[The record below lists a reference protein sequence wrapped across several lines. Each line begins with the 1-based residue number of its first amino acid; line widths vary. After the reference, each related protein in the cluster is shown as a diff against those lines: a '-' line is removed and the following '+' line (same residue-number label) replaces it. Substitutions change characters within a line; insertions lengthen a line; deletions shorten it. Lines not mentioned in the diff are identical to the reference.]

1 MIRLF
6 VDALSFFGV
15 VFAFVFA
22 DVAVLAA
29 VFGVVVGE
37 ADAAT
42 AAAACFR
49 RSAAEFDLLLARGA
63 GAGFGVGI
71 GDRVATTHRPFLLT
85 SRLQASDVATVSF
98 ICSMSYI

>member
-15 VFAFVFA
+15 VFAFA

-29 VFGVVVGE
+29 VFSAVVGE

-42 AAAACFR
+42 TDAACFR
-49 RSAAEFDLLLARGA
+49 RSAAELVLLLTRGA

-71 GDRVATTHRPFLLT
+71 GDRAATTHRPSLLT
-85 SRLQASDVATVSF
+85 SRWQASDVASDVTSDVATVST
-98 ICSMSYI
+98 